1 MPHLDL
7 AATGN
12 DGHDNFRTLAFG
24 SGFDVIFGALVIC
37 RGPSKTAGVRA
48 ATGIPRC
55 ARLNLRR
62 PAQTVLPNRTGD
74 RASGGKTPD
83 NGARNRRLTGL
94 GIARAAI
101 GMGDRIPRQPTSG
114 GDELWH

>member
-12 DGHDNFRTLAFG
+12 DGRDNFRTLAFG

-48 ATGIPRC
+48 ATGIPGC
-55 ARLNLRR
+55 ARLKFT
-62 PAQTVLPNRTGD
+62 Q
-74 RASGGKTPD
+74 
-83 NGARNRRLTGL
+83 
-94 GIARAAI
+94 ARADGAPES
-101 GMGDRIPRQPTSG
+101 D
-114 GDELWH
+114 W